1 LNSNSV
7 TLKIF
12 RFDPDKD
19 VTPRYKT
26 YEVPYSDGMTVHIA
40 LKHIYENLDN
50 TLAFKDSCCYSL
62 QCYGCLVRL
71 DGKPVRACASPVS
84 PDKTYTIEPVS
95 AQAVIRDLAVNF
107 KSRVA
112 TVSFKNLYSAVISTN
127 LCTACG
133 SCADACPHKFIQL
146 IGDNPVI
153 KTMVRQDWCPV
164 GDTIECGECVKA
176 CPVYEAGQV

>member
-1 LNSNSV
+1 MNSNLV

-12 RFDPDKD
+12 RFDPDRD
-19 VTPRYKT
+19 ITPRYKT

-40 LKHIYENLDN
+40 LKYIYENLDD

-71 DGKPVRACASPVS
+71 DGKQVRACASAVS
-84 PDKTYTIEPVS
+84 PDKTYIVDPIST
-95 AQAVIRDLAVNF
+95 QAVIRDLAVNF
-107 KSRVA
+107 KSRVP
-112 TVSFKNLYSAVISTN
+112 TPSFKNLYSAVIAKN

-133 SCADACPHKFIQL
+133 LCVDACPHKFIRL
-146 IGDNPVI
+146 TGERLEI

-164 GDTIECGECVKA
+164 GDTIECGDCVKA
-176 CPVYEAGQV
+176 CPVYQPEEI